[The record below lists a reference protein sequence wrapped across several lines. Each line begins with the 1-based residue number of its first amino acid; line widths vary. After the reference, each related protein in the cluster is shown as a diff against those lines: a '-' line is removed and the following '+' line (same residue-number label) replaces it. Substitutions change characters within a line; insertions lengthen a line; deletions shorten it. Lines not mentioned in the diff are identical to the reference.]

1 MISAIIII
9 VSILGAII
17 FLLTFL
23 GVYTI
28 LNLWSR
34 RKKMSEQKRTKN
46 EYIERY
52 ANQYC
57 NGDQEEAAG
66 HAIVK
71 EVCKTLNEE

>member
-1 MISAIIII
+1 
-9 VSILGAII
+9 
-17 FLLTFL
+17 
-23 GVYTI
+23 
-28 LNLWSR
+28 
-34 RKKMSEQKRTKN
+34 MSEQKRTKN